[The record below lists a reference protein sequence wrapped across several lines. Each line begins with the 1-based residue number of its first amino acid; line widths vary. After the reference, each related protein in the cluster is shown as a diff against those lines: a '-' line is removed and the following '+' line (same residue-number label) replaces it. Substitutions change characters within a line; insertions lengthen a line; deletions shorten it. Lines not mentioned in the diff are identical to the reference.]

1 MPVVL
6 SQHFLPGDRVY
17 LDVEGSLY
25 HYPKMY
31 FTRIQAYDSFVY
43 YRPLGAS
50 ARRHDS
56 KTYFGYGV
64 LGVPFPDIRDSN
76 RYFVPIERYAKFP
89 QVVPLKD
96 EKGIWYETGTTT
108 TFAAQSAVRR
118 ISEIAFHRILA
129 AAGAAVTGVSQ
140 LPSTEEI
147 EAAPYIGRPV
157 EYPVDDLREATTI
170 PAGAGYKP
178 HGDREVDVY
187 ESAALQERAR
197 ADHQGVL
204 SLIADRVIERG
215 GRFMYNNNIDLLAEL
230 DGSKILVEAKSLN
243 SPQRAVDRMRYGIG
257 QLTDYSFRY
266 RDQIG
271 SAHKMLAFGRPP
283 DEATSWIAALLQE
296 AEIGFV
302 ALDGGKLLPLNA
314 LARKSPLIY

>member
-6 SQHFLPGDRVY
+6 MQHFSPGDRVY

-31 FTRIQAYDSFVY
+31 FTRIQAYDNFIY

-50 ARRHDS
+50 ARRSDS

-64 LGVPFPDIRDSN
+64 LGVPFPDAKDSN
-76 RYFVPIERYAKFP
+76 RFFVPIERYARFP
-89 QVVPLKD
+89 RVVPLKD
-96 EKGIWYETGTTT
+96 PQGIWYETGTTT
-108 TFAAQSAVRR
+108 TFAAQSAVRHV
-118 ISEIAFHRILA
+118 SDIAFHRILA

-140 LPSTEEI
+140 LPSTDEI
-147 EAAPYIGRPV
+147 VASAYVGRPIA
-157 EYPVDDLREATTI
+157 YPKDELREATAI

-178 HGDREVDVY
+178 HGDRILDVY

-204 SLIADRVIERG
+204 TLIADQVIDRG
-215 GRFMYNNNIDLLAEL
+215 GRFLYNNNIDLLAEI
-230 DGSKILVEAKSLN
+230 DGSKVLVEAKSLN
-243 SPQRAVDRMRYGIG
+243 NTERAVDRMRYGIG

-266 RDQIG
+266 RDEIG
-271 SAHKMLAFGRPP
+271 AAQKMLAFGRPP
-283 DEATSWIAALLQE
+283 DEATSWVATVLQE
-296 AEIGFV
+296 ADIAFV
-302 ALDGGKLLPLNA
+302 ALDEGKLRPLNA
-314 LARKSPLIY
+314 LARSSPLLR